1 MIQQLKLNGS
11 DVAEV
16 ERLEEEEDEL
26 ALAVLEVE
34 GGGGAVA
41 QARHLQEKVM
51 WWNEK
56 QTRMKKSQK
65 TSFMSGARQP
75 GQKPG
80 NRGLLNIRE
89 WTDGIS
95 DILLL

>member
-41 QARHLQEKVM
+41 QARHLQEKV
-51 WWNEK
+51 K
-56 QTRMKKSQK
+56 QKLCREIK

-80 NRGLLNIRE
+80 TRGLLNIRE

>member
-1 MIQQLKLNGS
+1 MPTTDPELIATTWTSRDENSFGFLNSHLTVGLEMIQQLKLNGS

-26 ALAVLEVE
+26 ALPVLEVE

-51 WWNEK
+51 W
-56 QTRMKKSQK
+56 
-65 TSFMSGARQP
+65 
-75 GQKPG
+75 
-80 NRGLLNIRE
+80 
-89 WTDGIS
+89 
-95 DILLL
+95 

>member
-41 QARHLQEKVM
+41 QARYLHEKV
-51 WWNEK
+51 K
-56 QTRMKKSQK
+56 QKL
-65 TSFMSGARQP
+65 SGDSP
-75 GQKPG
+75 LVK
-80 NRGLLNIRE
+80 
-89 WTDGIS
+89 
-95 DILLL
+95 

>member
-51 WWNEK
+51 W
-56 QTRMKKSQK
+56 
-65 TSFMSGARQP
+65 
-75 GQKPG
+75 
-80 NRGLLNIRE
+80 
-89 WTDGIS
+89 
-95 DILLL
+95 

>member
-41 QARHLQEKVM
+41 QARHLQEKVKRKLCGEM
-51 WWNEK
+51 NSK
-56 QTRMKKSQK
+56 
-65 TSFMSGARQP
+65 
-75 GQKPG
+75 
-80 NRGLLNIRE
+80 RG
-89 WTDGIS
+89 
-95 DILLL
+95 

>member
-26 ALAVLEVE
+26 ALPVLEVE

-41 QARHLQEKVM
+41 QARNLQEKV
-51 WWNEK
+51 K
-56 QTRMKKSQK
+56 QKLCGEMKS
-65 TSFMSGARQP
+65 R
-75 GQKPG
+75 
-80 NRGLLNIRE
+80 RG
-89 WTDGIS
+89 
-95 DILLL
+95 

>member
-41 QARHLQEKVM
+41 QARHLQEKV
-51 WWNEK
+51 K
-56 QTRMKKSQK
+56 QKLCREMKS
-65 TSFMSGARQP
+65 R
-75 GQKPG
+75 
-80 NRGLLNIRE
+80 RG
-89 WTDGIS
+89 
-95 DILLL
+95 

>member
-16 ERLEEEEDEL
+16 ERLEKEEDEL

-41 QARHLQEKVM
+41 QARHLQEKV
-51 WWNEK
+51 
-56 QTRMKKSQK
+56 
-65 TSFMSGARQP
+65 
-75 GQKPG
+75 
-80 NRGLLNIRE
+80 
-89 WTDGIS
+89 
-95 DILLL
+95 

>member
-1 MIQQLKLNGS
+1 MNSHLTVGLEMIQQLKLNGS

-41 QARHLQEKVM
+41 QARNLQEKV
-51 WWNEK
+51 K
-56 QTRMKKSQK
+56 QKL
-65 TSFMSGARQP
+65 SGDSP
-75 GQKPG
+75 LVK
-80 NRGLLNIRE
+80 
-89 WTDGIS
+89 
-95 DILLL
+95 